1 LFPLHEIV
9 LASAKRYIQNKIMP
23 CNMQMQETETT
34 EQHDPSKSNFLV
46 MKHPHTVI
54 GKMPDNDL
62 NVLVIKI
69 V

>member
-1 LFPLHEIV
+1 
-9 LASAKRYIQNKIMP
+9 MP